1 MTYREVQG
9 DLFDFYG
16 KAFLVHCVSAD
27 FALGKGIAKQFDQNC
42 QMKKRL
48 RQEYPD
54 YLARYRASG
63 MKGDALWID
72 SVVNLVTKERYYQ
85 KPTYQSLQEALE
97 KLADRCRAD
106 GVADLAMPLIACGL
120 DGLEWDKVS
129 AMIQDVFRDTVCN
142 ITVVER

>member
-16 KAFLVHCVSAD
+16 KAFLVHCISAD
-27 FALGKGIAKQFDQNC
+27 FALGKGIAKQFDRNC

-72 SVVNLVTKERYYQ
+72 LVVNLVTKERYYQ

-142 ITVVER
+142 ITVVKR

>member
-16 KAFLVHCVSAD
+16 KAFLVHCISAD

-72 SVVNLVTKERYYQ
+72 LVVNLVTKERYYQ

-129 AMIQDVFRDTVCN
+129 AMIQDVFRDIVGN
-142 ITVVER
+142 ITVVKR

>member
-9 DLFDFYG
+9 DLFEFYG
-16 KAFLVHCVSAD
+16 KAFLVHCISAD

-72 SVVNLVTKERYYQ
+72 LVVNLVTKERYYQ

-142 ITVVER
+142 ITVVKR

>member
-1 MTYREVQG
+1 MTYQEVQG

-72 SVVNLVTKERYYQ
+72 SVVNLVT
-85 KPTYQSLQEALE
+85 
-97 KLADRCRAD
+97 DR
-106 GVADLAMPLIACGL
+106 
-120 DGLEWDKVS
+120 KS
-129 AMIQDVFRDTVCN
+129 
-142 ITVVER
+142 VV

>member
-1 MTYREVQG
+1 MTYREIQG

-16 KAFLVHCVSAD
+16 KAFLVHCISAD

-72 SVVNLVTKERYYQ
+72 LVVNLVTKERYYQ

-97 KLADRCRAD
+97 KLADRCRVD
-106 GVADLAMPLIACGL
+106 GVANLAMPLIACGL

-142 ITVVER
+142 ITVVKR